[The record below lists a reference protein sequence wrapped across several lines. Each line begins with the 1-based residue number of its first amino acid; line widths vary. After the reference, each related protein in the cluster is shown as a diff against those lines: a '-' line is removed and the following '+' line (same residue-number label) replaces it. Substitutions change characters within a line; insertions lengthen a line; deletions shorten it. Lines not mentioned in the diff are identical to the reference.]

1 MAEETEQVQHPNRDK
16 PESIRTRGI
25 VAVLLIASAVLLLVL
40 LWGGWSRF
48 EGMKGAVVFFIAV
61 YVLFAFFVIRWNRGV
76 LPVVSALAILLII
89 FAAVAAP
96 SWFSRDA
103 DGFTDS
109 ALPAVLMGYL
119 TILLIPLQ
127 IVLIG
132 FAMKGFQQGW
142 NVEAGTR
149 AYFESTG
156 EDAQGESA

>member
-1 MAEETEQVQHPNRDK
+1 MEEETPEVKHPNREK
-16 PESIRTRGI
+16 PEAIRTKRI
-25 VAVLLIASAVLLLVL
+25 VTMLLVVSAILLTIL

-61 YVLFAFFVIRWNRGV
+61 YLLFAFFVARWNRGV
-76 LPVVSALAILLII
+76 LPVASALAIFLII

-96 SWFSRDA
+96 AWFARDA
-103 DGFTDS
+103 NGFSDS
-109 ALPAVLMGYL
+109 ALPAALMGWL
-119 TILLIPLQ
+119 TILVIPLQ

-149 AYFESTG
+149 AYF
-156 EDAQGESA
+156 DQAAAQNESA